1 MEHKPREKTRARENE
16 SNGRV
21 EARTGGKGK
30 GRREEEIN
38 VLDHL
43 VLPAVMK
50 HLGNKEK
57 LCGKGNGTSSVLTR
71 GLGVKIGR
79 GKVRVPSW
87 FSISA

>member
-1 MEHKPREKTRARENE
+1 MDELKRGREEREKD
-16 SNGRV
+16 G
-21 EARTGGKGK
+21 
-30 GRREEEIN
+30 EEEIN

-43 VLPAVMK
+43 VFPAVME